1 MLTLDQT
8 TLYYHFLSN
17 SAPNGN
23 NGEKFLS
30 GINNWAA
37 SIPRNAKP
45 ASKAAT
51 TSTKATS
58 GGSLLSPLTEAT
70 TSSASSVLTKNISIS
85 HKSPVNVKLEAD
97 DDAFNSIGG
106 GLSDEDETNGIERDA
121 VVASSLKGKKCATS
135 AVSNF
140 FHFAFHL
147 I

>member
-45 ASKAAT
+45 ASKAT
-51 TSTKATS
+51 TTTTKATS
-58 GGSLLSPLTEAT
+58 GGSLLPPLTEAT
-70 TSSASSVLTKNISIS
+70 TRSASSVLTKNISIS
-85 HKSPVNVKLEAD
+85 HKAPVNVKLEAD

-121 VVASSLKGKKCATS
+121 AVASPLKGKKCVTS